1 MNILTDTTENNTIFA
16 IRCPCA
22 SDMKNVIYKSSR
34 LQWDYIIWPINLFF
48 RKSNLRCWMIYDIG
62 SEEQKILYN
71 GLTLSVQQ
79 GEEIHQQQDCS
90 MPQRLNE
97 RCVINAML
105 LRSLFRLSVRLYI
118 SLSVAHLSCLQTED
132 FLQNLFS
139 KHDRQGIWLGYEKQG
154 ENIRNRFSHGV
165 VM

>member
-139 KHDRQGIWLGYEKQG
+139 KHDRQGIMLGYEKQG